1 MDNIASWSWLFFG
14 LYVCVMLAFG
24 VVGMRRIHNS
34 DDFATAR
41 SSYGPVFL
49 AFAMTATAASGAT
62 FLGLP
67 GLAYQ
72 AGYAAIGYA
81 LIYPI
86 GIYLGV
92 LLCLTAVRRI
102 GADFGS
108 RSIPQYLGDRYQSDG
123 LRILAATLSMLLLIY
138 LAGQILAGALMFTE
152 LLALDLPMALVVSAL
167 VLGFYVSL
175 GGAHADILTDG
186 LQGALMVLLAL
197 GVLTMFLAGFGVSG
211 GLTGM
216 HAQLEAT
223 DPRLVAPLHPQLS
236 LFDSPW
242 DFVAILV
249 SHMPL
254 GLLPHIG
261 NKLWALRSDRDQRRF
276 ITLAF
281 IFGLI
286 LPMITVGGVLA
297 RVVLGDALLQPGQ
310 SPNNAIPALFVATLP
325 AWAAAAIGIGV
336 LAAVMSTADGLVVS
350 TSQVFA
356 NDVFRLSIAPRWLAH
371 FDDDRIDRL
380 GLRIGRLAT
389 VLILAAA
396 TALAWQ
402 TRDRN
407 VALLVWM
414 GLGGMM
420 AATAAPLFLGVL
432 WRRATL
438 AGAYASF
445 VTGAVV
451 FAILHSGA
459 LGYPQLA
466 SLHEFAVV
474 ALLIEQAPNPYTCSS
489 LGIVAGFLVMIG
501 ISLLTR
507 PPSEAHLQRVCPS

>member
-24 VVGMRRIHNS
+24 VVGMRRIRNS

-41 SSYGPVFL
+41 ASYGPVFL

-138 LAGQILAGALMFTE
+138 VAGQILAGALMFTK
-152 LLALDLPMALVVSAL
+152 LLALDLPMALIVSAL

-197 GVLTMFLAGFGVSG
+197 GVLAMFLTGFGVSG
-211 GLTGM
+211 GLAGM

-242 DFVAILV
+242 DFVAILLA
-249 SHMPL
+249 HMPL

-310 SPNNAIPALFVATLP
+310 SPNNAIPALFVATL
-325 AWAAAAIGIGV
+325 
-336 LAAVMSTADGLVVS
+336 GLS
-350 TSQVFA
+350 
-356 NDVFRLSIAPRWLAH
+356 
-371 FDDDRIDRL
+371 
-380 GLRIGRLAT
+380 
-389 VLILAAA
+389 
-396 TALAWQ
+396 
-402 TRDRN
+402 
-407 VALLVWM
+407 
-414 GLGGMM
+414 
-420 AATAAPLFLGVL
+420 
-432 WRRATL
+432 
-438 AGAYASF
+438 
-445 VTGAVV
+445 
-451 FAILHSGA
+451 
-459 LGYPQLA
+459 
-466 SLHEFAVV
+466 
-474 ALLIEQAPNPYTCSS
+474 
-489 LGIVAGFLVMIG
+489 
-501 ISLLTR
+501 
-507 PPSEAHLQRVCPS
+507 